1 MLKTHFL
8 IITSLIVSLGFLSGS
23 NLRTEKTETPCDCAA
38 KPNAPTLYKCNSKT
52 KATEVRCIL
61 TRKSKIKSKTAET
74 SYVFVA
80 LKTSD
85 KKRDLKINATI
96 KNANTL
102 MYTGDIFTIDNR
114 STSNEYVVK
123 INLWT
128 QKGYTVE
135 IRRDDFLKI
144 TFNTSTN
151 QVSTDAGGYMKDCFD
166 SNHTMTSDFVKQDIF
181 SRSFTNPDD
190 MVGMAIAYFIY
201 EYNKALTPQ

>member
-1 MLKTHFL
+1 MLKNHFL
-8 IITSLIVSLGFLSGS
+8 FIPLYVLLTCIWSG
-23 NLRTEKTETPCDCAA
+23 A
-38 KPNAPTLYKCNSKT
+38 KPLDSSVESPCECTSKPNVPTLYKCNTKT

-61 TRKSKIKSKTAET
+61 SRKSKVKGKTSET

-80 LKTSD
+80 MKTSD

-114 STSNEYVVK
+114 SSSNEYVVK

-144 TFNTSTN
+144 TFNKSTKE
-151 QVSTDAGGYMKDCFD
+151 VSVEDSGYMKSCFD
-166 SNHTMTSDFVKQDIF
+166 NNHTMTSDFVKQDIF
-181 SRSFTNPDD
+181 SRSFDNADD

>member
-1 MLKTHFL
+1 MLKTHFFA
-8 IITSLIVSLGFLSGS
+8 ITSLLFGLSFLSGS
-23 NLRTEKTETPCDCAA
+23 NSKSLTEPPCDCVAR
-38 KPNAPTLYKCNSKT
+38 PNATLYKCNSKT

-61 TRKSKIKSKTAET
+61 TRKAKVKGKVAET

-96 KNANTL
+96 KNLSTL

-114 STSNEYVVK
+114 GSSKEFVVK

-144 TFNTSTN
+144 TFNAGTN
-151 QVSTDAGGYMKDCFD
+151 ETNIEAGGYMKECFD
-166 SNHTMTSDFVKQDIF
+166 NNHTLTSDAVKQDIF
-181 SRSFTNPDD
+181 SRSFSDPDE
-190 MVGMAIAYFIY
+190 MVGMAVAYFIY
-201 EYNKALTPQ
+201 EYNKALIPL

>member
-1 MLKTHFL
+1 MLKIHF
-8 IITSLIVSLGFLSGS
+8 IAVTSLIIGLLFSADKGAKIVE
-23 NLRTEKTETPCDCAA
+23 NTPCECAI
-38 KPNAPTLYKCNSKT
+38 KPNAPTLYRCNTKT

-61 TRKSKIKSKTAET
+61 SRKSKVKSRTVET
-74 SYVFVA
+74 SYVFTA

-85 KKRDLKINATI
+85 KKRDLKINATV
-96 KNANTL
+96 NNQNTL
-102 MYTGDIFTIDNR
+102 MYSGDIFTIDNR
-114 STSNEYVVK
+114 ASSKEFVVK

-144 TFNTSTN
+144 TFNAETN
-151 QVSTDAGGYMKDCFD
+151 QTNVEANGYVQQCFD
-166 SNHTMTSDFVKQDIF
+166 SNHTYTSDFVKKDIF
-181 SRSFTNPDD
+181 SRSFSNPDD

>member
-8 IITSLIVSLGFLSGS
+8 LATSLIVSLSFLSGS
-23 NLRTEKTETPCDCAA
+23 DFKNPASELPCDCAA
-38 KPNAPTLYKCNSKT
+38 KPTGTLYKCNTRT
-52 KATEVRCIL
+52 KASEVRCIL
-61 TRKSKIKSKTAET
+61 TRKSKVKGKTSET

-80 LKTSD
+80 LTSSA

-96 KNANTL
+96 KNVNTL

-114 STSNEYVVK
+114 SASKEYVIK

-135 IRRDDFLKI
+135 VRRDDFLKL

-151 QVSTDAGGYMKDCFD
+151 QVGIETGGAMTGCFD
-166 SNHTMTSDFVKQDIF
+166 DNHTMTSEFVKKDIF
-181 SRSFTNPDD
+181 SRSFNDPDE

>member
-1 MLKTHFL
+1 MLKNHFL
-8 IITSLIVSLGFLSGS
+8 LIPLYVLMIGFLAS
-23 NLRTEKTETPCDCAA
+23 NSPTVEDKPCDCTPIN
-38 KPNAPTLYKCNSKT
+38 PNAPTLYKCNTKT

-61 TRKSKIKSKTAET
+61 TRKSKTKGKVSET

-80 LKTSD
+80 MRTSD

-96 KNANTL
+96 KNANTV
-102 MYTGDIFTIDNR
+102 MYAGDIFTIDNR
-114 STSNEYVVK
+114 SSSNEYVVK

-144 TFNTSTN
+144 TFNKSTKEIK
-151 QVSTDAGGYMKDCFD
+151 VEDSGYMKECFD
-166 SNHTMTSDFVKQDIF
+166 NNHTLTSENVKQDIF
-181 SRSFTNPDD
+181 SRSFDNPDD
-190 MVGMAIAYFIY
+190 MVGMAVAYFIY

>member
-1 MLKTHFL
+1 MLKNHFL
-8 IITSLIVSLGFLSGS
+8 LIPLYVLIVGLFSGS
-23 NLRTEKTETPCDCAA
+23 VPVASETPCDCATL
-38 KPNAPTLYKCNSKT
+38 KPNAPTLYKCNTKT

-61 TRKSKIKSKTAET
+61 TRKSKTKGKTSET

-80 LKTSD
+80 MRTSD

-114 STSNEYVVK
+114 SSSNEYVVK

-144 TFNTSTN
+144 TFNKSTKA
-151 QVSTDAGGYMKDCFD
+151 VTVEDSGYMKECFD
-166 SNHTMTSDFVKQDIF
+166 NNHTMTSDFVKQDIF
-181 SRSFTNPDD
+181 SRSFEDADD
-190 MVGMAIAYFIY
+190 MVGMAVAYFIY